1 MKRTRRGRVD
11 ISKLAHQLRDPLSTI
26 MLWEQL
32 MRATD
37 DPEVRA
43 RGLDA
48 IRDCAQAQAQVI
60 DELALAV
67 RGASRASRS

>member
-1 MKRTRRGRVD
+1 MKRTRRRRVD
-11 ISKLAHQLRDPLSTI
+11 IAKLAHQLRDPLSTI

-32 MRATD
+32 MRVTD

-48 IRDCAQAQAQVI
+48 IRDCAQAQAEVI
-60 DELALAV
+60 DELARAV
-67 RGASRASRS
+67 RRAARSRS

>member
-1 MKRTRRGRVD
+1 MD

-32 MRATD
+32 MRTTD

-48 IRDCAQAQAQVI
+48 IRDCARAQSEVI
-60 DELALAV
+60 DELARAV
-67 RGASRASRS
+67 RRPARASRS